1 MALTTAHPAI
11 RWAVPGAV
19 VAVALGAAAFTAVSA
34 DATSTLP
41 PRSAAELLV
50 DVQTASVTALSG
62 TLVQNADLGLP
73 DLSALGGG
81 SSEFSSLISGSHT
94 LRLWYGGEDQQRLA
108 LLGTLGESDIVRNGS
123 DVWTW
128 SSEDNS
134 ATHYQLPAR
143 PEGTGTA
150 DAPLTD
156 PSALA
161 LTPQQAADRALAA
174 VDPST
179 AVTVDGTAS
188 VAGRD
193 AYELVLTPRAD
204 AATGATSLVGQI
216 RIAVDAEQHLPLR
229 VQVWA
234 KDAPAPAFEVGFT
247 QVSFDAPPA
256 EQFQF
261 SPPPGAT
268 VEESTLGQGGLAD
281 TPGAGLVDPT
291 TVGDPVGPSPTVIG
305 TGWTSV
311 VVATLPAESGPAES
325 GPAESGP
332 AESGPVEPGLA
343 PSETAPSET
352 PGGPPAGRAGGSMD
366 LQSLVGSLPA
376 VSGDW
381 GSGHLLQ
388 SALFSVL
395 ITDDGRVLA
404 GAVAPEALYSAAAQ

>member
-1 MALTTAHPAI
+1 MALTSTHPAI

-19 VAVALGAAAFTAVSA
+19 VAVALGAVAFTSATA
-34 DATSTLP
+34 DATATLP

-50 DVQTASVTALSG
+50 DVQTASLTSLSG
-62 TLVQNADLGLP
+62 TVVQNADLGLP
-73 DLSALGGG
+73 DLSGLGGGG
-81 SSEFSSLISGSHT
+81 SSDFSSLISGSHT
-94 LRLWYGGEDQQRLA
+94 LRVWYGGQDQQRLA

-128 SSEDNS
+128 SSDDNT
-134 ATHYQLPAR
+134 ATHYSLPAHAD
-143 PEGTGTA
+143 GTA
-150 DAPLTD
+150 TGEAPLTD
-156 PSALA
+156 PSKLA
-161 LTPQQAADRALAA
+161 LTPQQAADQALAA
-174 VDPST
+174 IDPST

-193 AYELVLTPRAD
+193 AYELVLTPRDTA
-204 AATGATSLVGQI
+204 SLIGQV
-216 RIAVDAEQHLPLR
+216 RIAVDSEQHLPLR

-247 QVSFDAPPA
+247 QVSFDAPAA

-268 VEESTLGQGGLAD
+268 VDESTLGQGGGAKPNLAAPGSSPLEPG
-281 TPGAGLVDPT
+281 TAGGAPGA
-291 TVGDPVGPSPTVIG
+291 VGPTIVG

-311 VVATLPAESGPAES
+311 VVATVPPDWATA
-325 GPAESGP
+325 AT
-332 AESGPVEPGLA
+332 A
-343 PSETAPSET
+343 PLEAAPSET
-352 PGGPPAGRAGGSMD
+352 PGGPRTGRPGGSMN

-404 GAVAPEALYSAAAQ
+404 GAVAPEMLYSAAAQ

>member
-62 TLVQNADLGLP
+62 TVVQNADLGLP

-128 SSEDNS
+128 SSDDNS

-143 PEGTGTA
+143 PEGTGPT

-156 PSALA
+156 PSTLA
-161 LTPQQAADRALAA
+161 LTPQQAADQALAA

-193 AYELVLTPRAD
+193 AYELVLTPRGD

-332 AESGPVEPGLA
+332 AEPGLA

>member
-1 MALTTAHPAI
+1 MALTTSHPAI

-19 VAVALGAAAFTAVSA
+19 VAIALGAAAFTAVSA

-50 DVQTASVTALSG
+50 DVQTASLTTLSG
-62 TLVQNADLGLP
+62 TVVQNADLGLP
-73 DLSALGGG
+73 DLSGLGGGG
-81 SSEFSSLISGSHT
+81 SSNFSSLISGSHT
-94 LRLWYGGEDQQRLA
+94 LRVWYGGQDQQRLA

-123 DVWTW
+123 DVWAW
-128 SSEDNS
+128 SSTDNT
-134 ATHYQLPAR
+134 ATHYQLPPR
-143 PEGTGTA
+143 PEGTPPA

-156 PSALA
+156 PSRLA
-161 LTPQQAADRALAA
+161 LTPQQAAEKALAA
-174 VDPST
+174 IDPST

-204 AATGATSLVGQI
+204 SATGAASLVGQV
-216 RIAVDAEQHLPLR
+216 RIAVDAEAHLPLR
-229 VQVWA
+229 VQVFA

-247 QVSFDAPPA
+247 QVSFDVPGV

-261 SPPPGAT
+261 TPPPGAT
-268 VEESTLGQGGLAD
+268 VTESTLGAGSANTDMTAPDFAQLE
-281 TPGAGLVDPT
+281 PGAGGAMPGVK
-291 TVGDPVGPSPTVIG
+291 PTVVG

-311 VVATLPAESGPAES
+311 VLASLPPESAT
-325 GPAESGP
+325 
-332 AESGPVEPGLA
+332 A
-343 PSETAPSET
+343 PSATDSSGTAPSET
-352 PGGPPAGRAGGSMD
+352 PSGPSAGRSGGAMD
-366 LQSLVGSLPA
+366 LKSLVGSLPT
-376 VSGDW
+376 VSGEW

-404 GAVAPEALYSAAAQ
+404 GAVAPEVLYATAAQ